1 MYLNYWFQVQKV
13 STYLFNLI
21 SPDLNQNITIF
32 CHKDP
37 MSCRQ
42 YVEFCINILLYQPT
56 HIHGHKTTKVCTQK
70 VSNIPGNDS
79 RLNSNSRCNSCLIS
93 HTHTTKDTDKWYK
106 NNNNKD
112 LTNKNAN
119 EDIANN
125 ETLDKYSHTQVQ
137 YAVLIPPSCSWRI
150 LAFDNA
156 RDCNVW

>member
-1 MYLNYWFQVQKV
+1 MYLNYCFLVQKV

-70 VSNIPGNDS
+70 VSNIPGDSS

-93 HTHTTKDTDKWYK
+93 HTHNQRYRQMIQEQQQRGLHKQERQRRYR
-106 NNNNKD
+106 
-112 LTNKNAN
+112 
-119 EDIANN
+119 E
-125 ETLDKYSHTQVQ
+125 QQ
-137 YAVLIPPSCSWRI
+137 
-150 LAFDNA
+150 
-156 RDCNVW
+156 NVG

>member
-1 MYLNYWFQVQKV
+1 MHLNYCFLVQKV

-93 HTHTTKDTDKWYK
+93 HTHNQRYRQMIQEQQQRGF
-106 NNNNKD
+106 
-112 LTNKNAN
+112 TNKNAN

-137 YAVLIPPSCSWRI
+137 YAMLIPPSCSWRM

-156 RDCNVW
+156 RDCNV

>member
-1 MYLNYWFQVQKV
+1 MHLNYCFLVQKV

-93 HTHTTKDTDKWYK
+93 HTHNQRYRQMIQEQQQRGF
-106 NNNNKD
+106 
-112 LTNKNAN
+112 TNKNAN

-125 ETLDKYSHTQVQ
+125 EKLDKYSHTQVQ
-137 YAVLIPPSCSWRI
+137 YAMLIPPSCSWRI

-156 RDCNVW
+156 RDCNV

>member
-1 MYLNYWFQVQKV
+1 MYLNYFFLVQKV
-13 STYLFNLI
+13 LTYLFNLI

-93 HTHTTKDTDKWYK
+93 HTQPKIQTNDTRTTTTKASQIRTPKKISRTTKRWI
-106 NNNNKD
+106 NI
-112 LTNKNAN
+112 LTH
-119 EDIANN
+119 
-125 ETLDKYSHTQVQ
+125 KYNM
-137 YAVLIPPSCSWRI
+137 LC
-150 LAFDNA
+150 
-156 RDCNVW
+156 